1 MKKLYLFIGL
11 FCCLLSESYA
21 QFAPQAGLSGST
33 AISATSGQFVGWAT
47 TCTVKRGLMNIADST
62 LGYAS
67 AGDSSQA
74 IGPADDITVSLG
86 DSGIADLTFG
96 NPIFNG
102 QGADFAVFEN
112 GFRNDTDSS
121 EAFLELAYVEVSSD
135 GMNYFRFPCNSYTQ
149 AQVQVGNGDYLDATK
164 INNLAGKYVAMYGTP
179 FDLEELTGTKGL
191 DINNVTHV
199 RIIDVVGS
207 ISGHSSRDSAGRT
220 INDPYPTPYP
230 SCGFDLDAIGA
241 IYQTGKAGVAPVA
254 NNITV
259 KAYPNPMTDRLV
271 VAINGNLP
279 DGLSCSLTDL
289 TGRCL
294 LTTELTKNIN
304 DLLIGEMPAGIYFLN
319 IRDANGEKWVEKLT
333 RR

>member
-1 MKKLYLFIGL
+1 MRTAWLLVCY
-11 FCCLLSESYA
+11 FCFTAGAVA
-21 QFAPQAGLSGST
+21 QYSPQAGLPGSI
-33 AISATSGQFVGWAT
+33 AINAGSSLFAGWAT
-47 TCTVKRGLMNIADST
+47 QCTIQRGFLDIANPS

-67 AGDSSQA
+67 AGDSTLA
-74 IGPADDITVSLG
+74 IGPADDQTVSLG
-86 DSGIADLTFG
+86 DSGVADLTFEF
-96 NPIFNG
+96 PIYNG
-102 QGADFAVFEN
+102 DGADFAVFEN
-112 GFRNDTDSS
+112 GFLNPANDSQ
-121 EAFLELAYVEVSSD
+121 AFLELGFVEVSSD
-135 GMNYFRFPCNSYTQ
+135 GVHYFRFPATSLTQ
-149 AQVQVGNGDYLDATK
+149 TKTQITNDDYIYANGL
-164 INNLAGKYVAMYGTP
+164 NNLAGNFTALNGTP
-179 FDLEELTGTKGL
+179 FDLQELSGISGL
-191 DINNVTHV
+191 DINNVTHI

-207 ISGHSSRDSAGRT
+207 ISGHSSRDSAGRI

>member
-207 ISGHSSRDSAGRT
+207 ISGHSSHDNENLV
-220 INDPYPTPYP
+220 INDPYPTPFP
-230 SCGFDLDAIGA
+230 SCGFDLDAVGVIN
-241 IYQTGKAGVAPVA
+241 QQFTSVQQLAGNGSVSV
-254 NNITV
+254 
-259 KAYPNPMTDRLV
+259 YPNPATDYIVVSVKGVNPGELNATLTTITGNVVLQTTLSQTQNTISVSEYPAGMYFLV
-271 VAINGNLP
+271 
-279 DGLSCSLTDL
+279 LTD
-289 TGRCL
+289 TSGNKW
-294 LTTELTKNIN
+294 TEK
-304 DLLIGEMPAGIYFLN
+304 
-319 IRDANGEKWVEKLT
+319 VT